1 MTGFY
6 CPQELVRVIPPL
18 IASWISR
25 GATMMEVGL
34 NPGEELDF
42 GGNQEDD
49 DDAGSRPNFSSSPL
63 AATPWSSQRST
74 HTSGHHEAIAA
85 ETVELSRR
93 RIDYFSRRSSFESLC
108 DWSPQEFA
116 IPPLPPRSVV
126 VVTGEAAQSGDDDG
140 DTPQQGAGMVRRNRP
155 DDGVEVLNLRRRVVV
170 VVTGGATGRARR
182 DCVHGIRRYALRTGF
197 GVCVKK
203 SSFTKA
209 GLCRRLVLVC
219 NKWGTGKEDACYQA
233 RPTAKTNC
241 QATVVARLWVDN
253 LLHLTDV
260 NLEHNHALNPSAA
273 RFLRCYKTL
282 PSGLSKDLVV
292 RAARGECSVAGD
304 IDVPIFDEWGRLKMG
319 EADVV
324 AINGFFAEMQAKLPN
339 SFYVMDF
346 YVEGHLRSVLW
357 ADSRSR
363 AAYQYFSDAV
373 WIDTTCLRN
382 KYHVPLVSFLG
393 INHHGQL
400 VLLGCGLLSDESTE
414 SFLWLFRSWL
424 TCMKERPP
432 NAIVT
437 DECVAIKAAV
447 REVFPKTR
455 HRISDWHVVRSISE
469 KIGDLPEYEA
479 LRTDLVTVIYDSLID
494 SEFEARWKN
503 WVDRFGLQDNAWI
516 AFLYENR
523 HLWAPAFLKDT
534 FWAGLCTVSQHESP
548 STFFEDALSSETTL
562 VTFLASYMTL
572 LDNRYKMEQQ
582 DDFDSLNSSR
592 VLISKYQMEEQLSR
606 LYTLNMFM
614 KFQDELKAT
623 MHCQVQL
630 DGSASSFI
638 VIDLTEAGSEMLNKK
653 YEVVHYMATNRME
666 CNCGLFQFSGI
677 VCRHALSVLK
687 WQQFLR
693 LVEIGMTSDEKYRH
707 AVRLLKDMKET
718 LLDDNLCRD
727 LEQKLTPAEHA
738 IVNGDNHTQPG
749 SSEGGPAK
757 KRRGRPPKKN
767 KEINVD
773 SMVNQYGNKDSLLVS
788 SDVTQKGAFHSAS
801 TTSNLGTHVRT
812 HGIVDLMEEV
822 HPSELSFDSRY
833 GVQSGPSHHF
843 GNQLNAGNTLQVI
856 LSGILCLDFGAA
868 RTSG

>member
-1 MTGFY
+1 
-6 CPQELVRVIPPL
+6 
-18 IASWISR
+18 
-25 GATMMEVGL
+25 MEVGL

-42 GGNQEDD
+42 GDNQEDD
-49 DDAGSRPNFSSSPL
+49 DDAGDISPASKEL
-63 AATPWSSQRST
+63 AAMV
-74 HTSGHHEAIAA
+74 AAAAAA
-85 ETVELSRR
+85 ETVEL
-93 RIDYFSRRSSFESLC
+93 D
-108 DWSPQEFA
+108 DGGA
-116 IPPLPPRSVV
+116 GV
-126 VVTGEAAQSGDDDG
+126 EAAASAAAAASSSSAAARYGDDR
-140 DTPQQGAGMVRRNRP
+140 TPRDGMVFKSYE
-155 DDGVEVLNLRRRVVV
+155 EVLNFYK
-170 VVTGGATGRARR
+170 
-182 DCVHGIRRYALRTGF
+182 RYALRTGF

-219 NKWGTGKEDACYQA
+219 NKWGNGKEDACYQA

-241 QATVVARLWVDN
+241 QATVVARLLGDD

-304 IDVPIFDEWGRLKMG
+304 IDVPIFDEWGRLKTG
-319 EADVV
+319 QADVL
-324 AINGFFAEMQAKLPN
+324 AINAFFTQMQAKLPN

-373 WIDTTCLRN
+373 WIDTACLRN

-393 INHHGQL
+393 VNHHGQL

-414 SFLWLFRSWL
+414 SFLWLFKSWL
-424 TCMKERPP
+424 TCMKGQPP

-479 LRTDLVTVIYDSLID
+479 MRTNLVTVIYDSLNAN
-494 SEFEARWKN
+494 EFEARWKN
-503 WVDRFGLQDNAWI
+503 WIDRFSLQDNEWI

-523 HLWAPAFLKDT
+523 HLWAPAFLRDT
-534 FWAGLCTVSQHESP
+534 FSAGLCTVSQRESP
-548 STFFEDALSSETTL
+548 STFFEDAVSSETTL

-572 LDNRYKMEQQ
+572 LDNKYKMEQQ

-592 VLISKYQMEEQLSR
+592 LLISKYQMEEQLSR

-653 YEVVHYMATNRME
+653 YEVVHCMATNRME
-666 CNCGLFQFSGI
+666 CNCGLFQFHGI

-687 WQQFLR
+687 WQQVYDIPPCYVLNRWRADFKQLHYLDNPSKDLATSNHVERYDYISLQFLR
-693 LVEIGMTSDEKYRH
+693 LVEIGMVSDEKYRH

-727 LEQKLTPAEHA
+727 LEQKLTPAERA

-749 SSEGGPAK
+749 SSEGGAAK

-767 KEINVD
+767 KEINMD
-773 SMVNQYGNKDSLLVS
+773 SMVNPYGNKDPLLVS
-788 SDVTQKGAFHSAS
+788 SDVTQKDAFHSAS

-822 HPSELSFDSRY
+822 NPSELSFDSRY
-833 GVQSGPSHHF
+833 GVQSGHSHHF
-843 GNQLNAGNTLQVI
+843 GNNQLNTGNTLRFGQSTSAAEQSRVQWVFHNGMYQDDQVTY
-856 LSGILCLDFGAA
+856 GR
-868 RTSG
+868 RTS

>member
-1 MTGFY
+1 
-6 CPQELVRVIPPL
+6 
-18 IASWISR
+18 
-25 GATMMEVGL
+25 MMEVGL

-42 GGNQEDD
+42 GGNQDDD
-49 DDAGSRPNFSSSPL
+49 DDAGDISPGSKEL
-63 AATPWSSQRST
+63 AAMV
-74 HTSGHHEAIAA
+74 EAAAAA
-85 ETVELSRR
+85 ETVEL
-93 RIDYFSRRSSFESLC
+93 DGG
-108 DWSPQEFA
+108 
-116 IPPLPPRSVV
+116 VGV
-126 VVTGEAAQSGDDDG
+126 EAAATAAAASSSSSLAALQYGDDR
-140 DTPQQGAGMVRRNRP
+140 TPRDGMVFKSYE
-155 DDGVEVLNLRRRVVV
+155 EVLNFYK
-170 VVTGGATGRARR
+170 
-182 DCVHGIRRYALRTGF
+182 RYALRTGF

-219 NKWGTGKEDACYQA
+219 NRWGTGKEDACYQA

-292 RAARGECSVAGD
+292 RAARGECSAAGD
-304 IDVPIFDEWGRLKMG
+304 IDVPIFDEWGRLKIG

-324 AINGFFAEMQAKLPN
+324 AINGFFAQMQAKLPN

-393 INHHGQL
+393 VNHHGQL

-414 SFLWLFRSWL
+414 SFFWLFKSWL
-424 TCMKERPP
+424 TCMKGRPP

-447 REVFPKTR
+447 QEVFPKIR
-455 HRISDWHVVRSISE
+455 HRISDWHVIRSISE

-479 LRTDLVTVIYDSLID
+479 MRTDLVSVIYDSLINN
-494 SEFEARWKN
+494 EFEAGWKN

-516 AFLYENR
+516 VYLYENR

-534 FWAGLCTVSQHESP
+534 FWAGLCTVSQRESP
-548 STFFEDALSSETTL
+548 STFFEDAVSSETTL
-562 VTFLASYMTL
+562 VSFLASYMTL

-582 DDFDSLNSSR
+582 ADFDSLNSSR

-606 LYTLNMFM
+606 LYTLNMFL

-630 DGSASSFI
+630 DGSASSFM
-638 VIDLTEAGSEMLNKK
+638 VIDLTEAGNEMLNKK
-653 YEVVHYMATNRME
+653 YEVVHCMETNRME
-666 CNCGLFQFSGI
+666 CNCGLFQFGGI
-677 VCRHALSVLK
+677 VCRHALCVLK
-687 WQQFLR
+687 CQQLYDIPPSYVIDRWRADFKQLHYPDNPSKDLATSNHVERYDYISLQFLR
-693 LVEIGMTSDEKYRH
+693 LVEIGMASDEKYRH

-727 LEQKLTPAEHA
+727 LEQKLTPAERA

-773 SMVNQYGNKDSLLVS
+773 SMVNQYGNKAFPCIVCTLCIISLLVLT
-788 SDVTQKGAFHSAS
+788 VF
-801 TTSNLGTHVRT
+801 
-812 HGIVDLMEEV
+812 
-822 HPSELSFDSRY
+822 
-833 GVQSGPSHHF
+833 
-843 GNQLNAGNTLQVI
+843 I
-856 LSGILCLDFGAA
+856 LSCG
-868 RTSG
+868 RTPY

>member
-1 MTGFY
+1 
-6 CPQELVRVIPPL
+6 
-18 IASWISR
+18 
-25 GATMMEVGL
+25 MMEVGL

-42 GGNQEDD
+42 GGNQDDD
-49 DDAGSRPNFSSSPL
+49 DDAGDISPGSKEL
-63 AATPWSSQRST
+63 AAMV
-74 HTSGHHEAIAA
+74 EAAAAA
-85 ETVELSRR
+85 ETVEL
-93 RIDYFSRRSSFESLC
+93 DGG
-108 DWSPQEFA
+108 
-116 IPPLPPRSVV
+116 VGV
-126 VVTGEAAQSGDDDG
+126 EAAATAAAASSSSSLAALQYGDDR
-140 DTPQQGAGMVRRNRP
+140 TPRDGMVFKSYE
-155 DDGVEVLNLRRRVVV
+155 EVLNFYK
-170 VVTGGATGRARR
+170 
-182 DCVHGIRRYALRTGF
+182 RYALRTGF

-219 NKWGTGKEDACYQA
+219 NRWGTGKEDACYQA

-292 RAARGECSVAGD
+292 RAARGECSAAGD
-304 IDVPIFDEWGRLKMG
+304 IDVPIFDEWGRLKIG

-324 AINGFFAEMQAKLPN
+324 AINSFFAQMQAKLPN

-393 INHHGQL
+393 VNHHGQL

-414 SFLWLFRSWL
+414 SFFWLFKSWL
-424 TCMKERPP
+424 TCMKGRPP

-447 REVFPKTR
+447 QEVFPKIR
-455 HRISDWHVVRSISE
+455 HRISDWHVIRSISE

-479 LRTDLVTVIYDSLID
+479 MRTDLVSVIYDSLINN
-494 SEFEARWKN
+494 EFEAGWKN

-516 AFLYENR
+516 VYLYENR

-534 FWAGLCTVSQHESP
+534 FWAGLCTVSQRESP
-548 STFFEDALSSETTL
+548 STFFEDAVSSETTL
-562 VTFLASYMTL
+562 VSFLASYMTL

-582 DDFDSLNSSR
+582 ADFDSLNSSR

-606 LYTLNMFM
+606 LYTLNMFL

-630 DGSASSFI
+630 DGSASSFM
-638 VIDLTEAGSEMLNKK
+638 VIDLTEAGNEMLNKK
-653 YEVVHYMATNRME
+653 YEVVHCMETNRME
-666 CNCGLFQFSGI
+666 CNCGLFQFGGI
-677 VCRHALSVLK
+677 VCRHALCVLK
-687 WQQFLR
+687 CQQLYDIPPSYVIDRWRADFKQLHYPDNPSKDLATSNHVERYDYISLQFLR
-693 LVEIGMTSDEKYRH
+693 LVEIGMASDEKYRH

-727 LEQKLTPAEHA
+727 LEQKLTPAERA

-773 SMVNQYGNKDSLLVS
+773 SMVNQYGNKAFPCIVCTLCIISLLVLT
-788 SDVTQKGAFHSAS
+788 VF
-801 TTSNLGTHVRT
+801 
-812 HGIVDLMEEV
+812 
-822 HPSELSFDSRY
+822 
-833 GVQSGPSHHF
+833 
-843 GNQLNAGNTLQVI
+843 I
-856 LSGILCLDFGAA
+856 LSCG
-868 RTSG
+868 RTPY

>member
-1 MTGFY
+1 
-6 CPQELVRVIPPL
+6 
-18 IASWISR
+18 
-25 GATMMEVGL
+25 MMEVGL

-49 DDAGSRPNFSSSPL
+49 DDAGDISPGSKEL
-63 AATPWSSQRST
+63 AAMV
-74 HTSGHHEAIAA
+74 EAAAAA
-85 ETVELSRR
+85 ETVEL
-93 RIDYFSRRSSFESLC
+93 DDGAGVEATAAATAAASSSL
-108 DWSPQEFA
+108 S
-116 IPPLPPRSVV
+116 L
-126 VVTGEAAQSGDDDG
+126 AAQYGDDR
-140 DTPQQGAGMVRRNRP
+140 TPRDGMVFKSYE
-155 DDGVEVLNLRRRVVV
+155 EVLNFYK
-170 VVTGGATGRARR
+170 
-182 DCVHGIRRYALRTGF
+182 RYALRTGF

-292 RAARGECSVAGD
+292 RAARGECSAAGD
-304 IDVPIFDEWGRLKMG
+304 IDVPIFDEWGRLKIG
-319 EADVV
+319 EADVL
-324 AINGFFAEMQAKLPN
+324 AINDFFAEMQAKLPN

-363 AAYQYFSDAV
+363 AVYQYFSDAV

-393 INHHGQL
+393 VNHHGQL

-437 DECVAIKAAV
+437 DECVAIKAAA

-479 LRTDLVTVIYDSLID
+479 MRTDLVTVIYDSLID

-534 FWAGLCTVSQHESP
+534 FWAGLCTVSQRESP

-592 VLISKYQMEEQLSR
+592 VLISKYQIEEQLSR

-630 DGSASSFI
+630 DGSSSSFI

-653 YEVVHYMATNRME
+653 YEVVHCMATNRME

-677 VCRHALSVLK
+677 VCRTLASMGK
-687 WQQFLR
+687 WW
-693 LVEIGMTSDEKYRH
+693 
-707 AVRLLKDMKET
+707 
-718 LLDDNLCRD
+718 
-727 LEQKLTPAEHA
+727 P
-738 IVNGDNHTQPG
+738 
-749 SSEGGPAK
+749 
-757 KRRGRPPKKN
+757 RR
-767 KEINVD
+767 I
-773 SMVNQYGNKDSLLVS
+773 L
-788 SDVTQKGAFHSAS
+788 F
-801 TTSNLGTHVRT
+801 
-812 HGIVDLMEEV
+812 GI
-822 HPSELSFDSRY
+822 
-833 GVQSGPSHHF
+833 
-843 GNQLNAGNTLQVI
+843 
-856 LSGILCLDFGAA
+856 
-868 RTSG
+868 